1 MAKFID
7 ERENEELEDDE
18 ELSNFEDSED
28 SDNEET
34 EEDSTEEEVV
44 SGKYNGKSI
53 QDIIAMHQNAE
64 QLLGRQGQE
73 VGELRK
79 IVDDFIQTQTVK
91 QNAHNGSADTEDD
104 DLDFFENPKKSIQKM
119 LDEHP
124 ALKESKQLSSEMKK
138 SETLA
143 RIKATHPDY
152 MEVIKDSKFGEWVQ
166 KSKIRQQLLLM
177 ADQQYNFDAADELLN
192 LWKDRRGVINS
203 SVESEKRARK
213 QAVKTAS
220 SGTSRG
226 SGERPSRKI
235 YRRAD
240 IIDLMR
246 KDPDR
251 YESLMPEIRK
261 AYAEG
266 RVKS

>member
-7 ERENEELEDDE
+7 ERQDEELENEEYSTL
-18 ELSNFEDSED
+18 EDSEEV
-28 SDNEET
+28 EEQP
-34 EEDSTEEEVV
+34 EEEENTDEGDSVPD
-44 SGKYNGKSI
+44 KYNGKSI

-79 IVDDFIQTQTVK
+79 IVDDFIKAQTVK
-91 QNAHNGSADTEDD
+91 QDAHSGSTDDSDD
-104 DLDFFENPKKSIQKM
+104 DLDFFENPKQAIKKM

-124 ALKESKQLSSEMKK
+124 TLKQSQEMASEMRKN
-138 SETLA
+138 ETLA
-143 RIKATHPDY
+143 KIKATHPDY
-152 MEVIKDSKFGEWVQ
+152 MQIIQDQKFAEWVG
-166 KSKIRQQLLLM
+166 KSQIRQQLLIQ
-177 ADQQYNFDAADELLN
+177 ADRNYDFAAADELLN
-192 LWKDRRGVINS
+192 LWKDRKGAIDTTVQA
-203 SVESEKRARK
+203 EKKARK
-213 QAVKTAS
+213 ESVKTAS
-220 SGTSRG
+220 AGTSKG

-251 YESLMPEIRK
+251 YEALMPEIRK
-261 AYAEG
+261 AYSEG
-266 RVKS
+266 RVK